1 MFLKLFS
8 KARPPDDLELVKQY
22 QQTGDLACI
31 GKLFDRH
38 TEMVYLICMKYMRD
52 EEESKDAT
60 MQIFEGMVKSL
71 RKYEVQ
77 NFKSWLHTTARNHC
91 LMLLRAQKQ
100 REKILPRNVQENE
113 YTIASSILEDENN
126 PELELQTLE
135 QGLQDLPTAQR
146 TCIELFYLKQ
156 KSYKQIAEQTGLSL
170 NNVKSYIQN
179 GKRNLKLYLEKNN
192 AK

>member
-1 MFLKLFS
+1 M
-8 KARPPDDLELVKQY
+8 VKQY

-77 NFKSWLHTTARNHC
+77 NFKSGCTPLH
-91 LMLLRAQKQ
+91 
-100 REKILPRNVQENE
+100 EI
-113 YTIASSILEDENN
+113 IA
-126 PELELQTLE
+126 
-135 QGLQDLPTAQR
+135 
-146 TCIELFYLKQ
+146 
-156 KSYKQIAEQTGLSL
+156 
-170 NNVKSYIQN
+170 
-179 GKRNLKLYLEKNN
+179 
-192 AK
+192 